1 MSTVLIRDAKLSDA
15 PRLLEIYSYY
25 VKNTAITFEYNVPS
39 LEEFRHR
46 MKNITLRYP
55 YIVLEADGKVMGYA
69 YAGSFI
75 GRAAYDWS
83 CEMTVYLDRTA
94 KKLGFGRKIYEAM
107 EQRLKDMGILNLYA
121 CIGYI
126 DKEDEYLNHNSADFH
141 AHLGYKTV
149 GTFKKCGYKFG
160 RWYDMIWMEKC
171 IGPTQTRIDF
181 MHPIPYRMASSA
193 ADFFNLVF
201 ARFAQAES
209 SAAARQSSI
218 FKMRSKRKRAFS
230 SHSALFCAAAPSS
243 AIASR

>member
-1 MSTVLIRDAKLSDA
+1 MSTVLIHDAKLSDA

-160 RWYDMIWMEKC
+160 RWYDMVWMEKIRSRNTVWSRSSSSVKKVSGNTKEC
-171 IGPTQTRIDF
+171 GKTFPQPLVSGLIWRIH
-181 MHPIPYRMASSA
+181 MLLTMMTILSLNGGH
-193 ADFFNLVF
+193 
-201 ARFAQAES
+201 
-209 SAAARQSSI
+209 
-218 FKMRSKRKRAFS
+218 
-230 SHSALFCAAAPSS
+230 
-243 AIASR
+243 

>member
-1 MSTVLIRDAKLSDA
+1 
-15 PRLLEIYSYY
+15 
-25 VKNTAITFEYNVPS
+25 
-39 LEEFRHR
+39 
-46 MKNITLRYP
+46 
-55 YIVLEADGKVMGYA
+55 MGYA

-107 EQRLKDMGILNLYA
+107 EQLLKDMGILNLYA

-126 DKEDEYLNHNSADFH
+126 DKEDEYLNRNSADFH

-171 IGPTQTRIDF
+171 IGTHTDTPA
-181 MHPIPYRMASSA
+181 P
-193 ADFFNLVF
+193 V
-201 ARFAQAES
+201 RF
-209 SAAARQSSI
+209 
-218 FKMRSKRKRAFS
+218 
-230 SHSALFCAAAPSS
+230 LTDAPDPN
-243 AIASR
+243 AH

>member
-1 MSTVLIRDAKLSDA
+1 MIRDAKLSDA

-75 GRAAYDWS
+75 AAPPTIGHAKGS
-83 CEMTVYLDRTA
+83 VYLDRTA

-141 AHLGYKTV
+141 THLGYKTV

-171 IGPTQTRIDF
+171 IGTHTDTPA
-181 MHPIPYRMASSA
+181 P
-193 ADFFNLVF
+193 V
-201 ARFAQAES
+201 RF
-209 SAAARQSSI
+209 
-218 FKMRSKRKRAFS
+218 
-230 SHSALFCAAAPSS
+230 LTDAPDPN
-243 AIASR
+243 AH

>member
-94 KKLGFGRKIYEAM
+94 KKLGFGRNIYEAM

-171 IGPTQTRIDF
+171 IGTHTDTPA
-181 MHPIPYRMASSA
+181 P
-193 ADFFNLVF
+193 V
-201 ARFAQAES
+201 RF
-209 SAAARQSSI
+209 
-218 FKMRSKRKRAFS
+218 
-230 SHSALFCAAAPSS
+230 LTDAPDPN
-243 AIASR
+243 AH

>member
-94 KKLGFGRKIYEAM
+94 KKTGLR
-107 EQRLKDMGILNLYA
+107 QKDL
-121 CIGYI
+121 
-126 DKEDEYLNHNSADFH
+126 
-141 AHLGYKTV
+141 
-149 GTFKKCGYKFG
+149 
-160 RWYDMIWMEKC
+160 
-171 IGPTQTRIDF
+171 
-181 MHPIPYRMASSA
+181 
-193 ADFFNLVF
+193 
-201 ARFAQAES
+201 
-209 SAAARQSSI
+209 
-218 FKMRSKRKRAFS
+218 RSHR
-230 SHSALFCAAAPSS
+230 AAPQRYGHFKPLRLYRLYRQGRRVPKPQQCRFSCPPRLQNGRH
-243 AIASR
+243 I

>member
-25 VKNTAITFEYNVPS
+25 VKNTAITFEYNVSS

-94 KKLGFGRKIYEAM
+94 KKQGFGRKIYEAM

-141 AHLGYKTV
+141 THLGYKTV

-171 IGPTQTRIDF
+171 IGTHTDAPA
-181 MHPIPYRMASSA
+181 P
-193 ADFFNLVF
+193 V
-201 ARFAQAES
+201 RF
-209 SAAARQSSI
+209 
-218 FKMRSKRKRAFS
+218 
-230 SHSALFCAAAPSS
+230 LTDAPDPN
-243 AIASR
+243 AH

>member
-83 CEMTVYLDRTA
+83 CELTA
-94 KKLGFGRKIYEAM
+94 PPKSRA
-107 EQRLKDMGILNLYA
+107 
-121 CIGYI
+121 
-126 DKEDEYLNHNSADFH
+126 SAERST
-141 AHLGYKTV
+141 KP
-149 GTFKKCGYKFG
+149 
-160 RWYDMIWMEKC
+160 W
-171 IGPTQTRIDF
+171 
-181 MHPIPYRMASSA
+181 SSA
-193 ADFFNLVF
+193 
-201 ARFAQAES
+201 
-209 SAAARQSSI
+209 
-218 FKMRSKRKRAFS
+218 SKIWAF
-230 SHSALFCAAAPSS
+230 
-243 AIASR
+243 

>member
-1 MSTVLIRDAKLSDA
+1 MLFPNLRFVFELLGGIFMSTVLIRDAKLSDA

-94 KKLGFGRKIYEAM
+94 KKTGLR
-107 EQRLKDMGILNLYA
+107 QKDL
-121 CIGYI
+121 
-126 DKEDEYLNHNSADFH
+126 
-141 AHLGYKTV
+141 
-149 GTFKKCGYKFG
+149 
-160 RWYDMIWMEKC
+160 
-171 IGPTQTRIDF
+171 
-181 MHPIPYRMASSA
+181 
-193 ADFFNLVF
+193 
-201 ARFAQAES
+201 
-209 SAAARQSSI
+209 
-218 FKMRSKRKRAFS
+218 RS
-230 SHSALFCAAAPSS
+230 HGAAPQRYGHFKPLRLHRLYRQGGRVPKPQQCRF
-243 AIASR
+243 SRLPRLQNGRYVQEMRL